1 MRAVVSR
8 LILMSMG
15 AKLIV
20 DTSVQVFNPYLA
32 TIADGL
38 GLSIVTLGQL
48 VALRSAVG
56 LVVPVIGAQADRFGY
71 RPVIRICLGLSAAG
85 LLLIGVGRGIVATA
99 LAMLLMGIGT
109 AGFLPTLHA
118 YLSEHLPYSR
128 RGRGLGM
135 VEYSWALAGIVGLWP
150 LGHLIA
156 WAGWRS
162 AFFVLAAGVAAAT
175 FIIGRFPSTARGQ
188 DDHPPQ
194 TRTPFRL
201 RTFLDLGSGR
211 RSAWGAIA
219 TGGFIFFAG
228 TNVQL
233 VYGSWLERAY
243 GLGAG
248 ELGTTALLVGL
259 ALLTG
264 SVGASLLSDRLGK
277 RRSVLLGL
285 VAMIG
290 ANLLLPL
297 FDVGRIPAI
306 LGTMLALAML
316 EFTIVS
322 HIPMM
327 TEQVP
332 EQRGKVM
339 SLAAATSMI
348 GRTLG
353 SLTGPWALASFGI
366 GLVGPLAAAI
376 AGGAVV
382 TLTRFVR
389 DAEGDD
395 ADAQAA

>member
-1 MRAVVSR
+1 
-8 LILMSMG
+8 
-15 AKLIV
+15 
-20 DTSVQVFNPYLA
+20 
-32 TIADGL
+32 
-38 GLSIVTLGQL
+38 
-48 VALRSAVG
+48 
-56 LVVPVIGAQADRFGY
+56 
-71 RPVIRICLGLSAAG
+71 
-85 LLLIGVGRGIVATA
+85 
-99 LAMLLMGIGT
+99 
-109 AGFLPTLHA
+109 
-118 YLSEHLPYSR
+118 
-128 RGRGLGM
+128 
-135 VEYSWALAGIVGLWP
+135 
-150 LGHLIA
+150 
-156 WAGWRS
+156 
-162 AFFVLAAGVAAAT
+162 VLAAGVAAAT
-175 FIIGRFPSTARGQ
+175 FVIGRFPSTDSDQ
-188 DDHPPQ
+188 DHSPPPSK
-194 TRTPFRL
+194 TPSSL
-201 RTFLDLGSGR
+201 RSFLDLGSGR

-233 VYGSWLERAY
+233 VYGSWLERSY

-366 GLVGPLAAAI
+366 GVVGPLAAVI

-389 DAEGDD
+389 DAEVEA
-395 ADAQAA
+395 ADVDGA